1 MTILV
6 ELIWKHLVC
15 YNLLSVFSQVKPYP
29 CLFFFI
35 KVYKKTILLLLKCL
49 SLMYHERKITIPLFK
64 FCIEPNNFHSLA
76 YVFAS

>member
-29 CLFFFI
+29 YFFFI
-35 KVYKKTILLLLKCL
+35 KVYKK
-49 SLMYHERKITIPLFK
+49 
-64 FCIEPNNFHSLA
+64 NNFIIVEVSFFN
-76 YVFAS
+76 VS